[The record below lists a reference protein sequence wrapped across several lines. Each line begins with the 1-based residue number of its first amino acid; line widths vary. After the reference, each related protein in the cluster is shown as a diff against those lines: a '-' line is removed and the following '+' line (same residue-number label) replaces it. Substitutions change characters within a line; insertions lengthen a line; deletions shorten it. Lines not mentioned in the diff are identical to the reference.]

1 MVELSTLGKFST
13 VARVATR
20 RVARSKV
27 VGQMVRTD
35 NDRFMF
41 RLAQG
46 NLLRANTVSTVAKVD
61 LSSHALSSF
70 RVRTVAIAMNATG
83 GVQITPHRT
92 HACALSFSLRAGHR
106 TIHSNAPAFCSK
118 IIPSLTMSLLGAPEF
133 SAFPSVLTSST
144 TTPTRLTGI
153 SLNPCATPLWCGQ
166 SGHLADPTPNTRWTH
181 PKSILKESMRKKY

>member
-1 MVELSTLGKFST
+1 
-13 VARVATR
+13 
-20 RVARSKV
+20 
-27 VGQMVRTD
+27 MVRTD

-92 HACALSFSLRAGHR
+92 HACALSFSLRAAHR
-106 TIHSNAPAFCSK
+106 TIHSNAPALAQK
-118 IIPSLTMSLLGAPEF
+118 
-133 SAFPSVLTSST
+133 SS
-144 TTPTRLTGI
+144 
-153 SLNPCATPLWCGQ
+153 
-166 SGHLADPTPNTRWTH
+166 H
-181 PKSILKESMRKKY
+181 P